1 MKDPMFRTKIL
12 MMQQSGSM
20 QNINDPR
27 MIQCLGVL
35 LNMDFSMMDGK
46 DLPDDDDDMPP
57 TTSSKPQ
64 ATGRNEGA
72 KKANSS
78 EHKQTHSQANSVS
91 DEQKQA
97 IAAKEKGNNAYKVK
111 NFEEALKFYDEA
123 IALDPSDMTYLNN
136 KAAVYFEQSDY
147 DQCIATCEKAVD
159 VGRENRAD
167 YKIIAKALGR
177 CGKAYQ
183 QKGDDFNAIKYLNKS
198 LSEHRTPDIAK
209 LINEIEK
216 QMKEKE
222 RLAYVDP
229 EKSLQ
234 EKTLGNQFFQ
244 EGKYPEAL
252 KHYTEAIKRNPD
264 DAKIYSNRAACYT
277 KLLEFTL
284 ALKDCDECI
293 KLDPKFIKGY
303 LRKATIYTAMKE
315 SEKAKHSYQKALEI
329 DPNCTEAQ
337 EGYRSTLIQENSDP
351 EAVRKRA
358 MENPEIQQ
366 ILGDPAMRL
375 ILEQMQRDPNALK
388 DHLKNPDIASKIEKL
403 LEAGIIAIR

>member
-1 MKDPMFRTKIL
+1 MNR
-12 MMQQSGSM
+12 
-20 QNINDPR
+20 
-27 MIQCLGVL
+27 L
-35 LNMDFSMMDGK
+35 LS
-46 DLPDDDDDMPP
+46 
-57 TTSSKPQ
+57 
-64 ATGRNEGA
+64 
-72 KKANSS
+72 
-78 EHKQTHSQANSVS
+78 
-91 DEQKQA
+91 
-97 IAAKEKGNNAYKVK
+97 
-111 NFEEALKFYDEA
+111 
-123 IALDPSDMTYLNN
+123 
-136 KAAVYFEQSDY
+136 
-147 DQCIATCEKAVD
+147 
-159 VGRENRAD
+159 
-167 YKIIAKALGR
+167 
-177 CGKAYQ
+177 
-183 QKGDDFNAIKYLNKS
+183 
-198 LSEHRTPDIAK
+198 
-209 LINEIEK
+209 
-216 QMKEKE
+216 
-222 RLAYVDP
+222 
-229 EKSLQ
+229 
-234 EKTLGNQFFQ
+234 
-244 EGKYPEAL
+244 EAL